1 MAKPTR
7 VGRAAHPGGSRGND
21 GRTAALTEPITARE
35 TVVLRYLPT
44 LLTLNDIARELSVSP
59 NTVKSHLR
67 HIYGKLAVSSRRDAV
82 RQARRLGL
90 LWD

>member
-1 MAKPTR
+1 MP
-7 VGRAAHPGGSRGND
+7 
-21 GRTAALTEPITARE
+21 EPITIRE

-44 LLTLNDIARELSVSP
+44 LLTMNDIARELSVSP

-67 HIYGKLAVSSRRDAV
+67 HIYRKLDVGSRRDAV